1 MKTMKNL
8 FSSICILLFSTSLT
22 AQVVNSGSCKSK
34 ASLLSGKESGK
45 IQITLPESVV
55 KENVDEY
62 GKYYLK
68 MFTIGFD
75 EKSHLATFNMVTNDE
90 NSRRVIIRFLS
101 ANQIQSIVVENKIFT
116 LGDFYENFLK

>member
-1 MKTMKNL
+1 MKNL

-34 ASLLSGKESGK
+34 ASLLSGKENGK

-55 KENVDEY
+55 KENVEEY

>member
-1 MKTMKNL
+1 MKNL
-8 FSSICILLFSTSLT
+8 FSSICIILFSTSLT

-34 ASLLSGKESGK
+34 ASLLSGKENGK

-55 KENVDEY
+55 KENVEEY

>member
-1 MKTMKNL
+1 MKNL

-22 AQVVNSGSCKSK
+22 AQDVNSGSCKSK
-34 ASLLSGKESGK
+34 ASLLSGKENGK

-55 KENVDEY
+55 KENVEEY

>member
-8 FSSICILLFSTSLT
+8 FSSICIILFSTSLT

-34 ASLLSGKESGK
+34 ASLLSGKENGK

-55 KENVDEY
+55 KENVEEY

>member
-34 ASLLSGKESGK
+34 ASLLSGKENGK

-55 KENVDEY
+55 KENVEEY

>member
-1 MKTMKNL
+1 MKTL
-8 FSSICILLFSTSLT
+8 FISLCILLFSGTLT
-22 AQVVNSGSCKSK
+22 AQVVNSASCKSK
-34 ASLLSGKESGK
+34 TSLLSGKESGK

-55 KENVDEY
+55 KENVEEY
-62 GKYYLK
+62 GKYYIK

-90 NSRRVIIRFLS
+90 NSRRVITRFLS
-101 ANQIQSIVVENKIFT
+101 ANQIQSVVVENKVFT